1 MNNTFESWTKEEFLT
16 YLMLYV
22 ANIDGHIS
30 AKEQKI
36 MGCKVGEAIFEKMR
50 EQFETDSDYESLQN
64 IIAYKNSYMQSE
76 NALADM
82 LAEVKNI
89 FFADKVFS
97 EYERQ
102 VAFLIEK
109 LLK

>member
-16 YLMLYV
+16 YLMLYA

-36 MGCKVGEAIFEKMR
+36 MGCKVGETVFEKMR

-64 IIAYKNSYMQSE
+64 IIAYKNNYLQSE

-102 VAFLIEK
+102 VALLIEK